1 MKKKKKPVLDL
12 STLGKG
18 IPTLNPGKAMML
30 QEACKWCLLTCCHD
44 AGVEIVSNYN
54 GEQKKFPIIWDI
66 NTSDLHKLSLSYND
80 NDGIESGAEA
90 LSLLLVRE
98 CTEYTAIRRAATGT
112 GIDYWLGKKCRNKN
126 NFFGVKNA
134 RLEISGI
141 LKESNTNTI
150 QARVNRKLKQTK
162 PTDGTSPV
170 FISIIEFSH
179 PKSEMVLKN
188 V

>member
-1 MKKKKKPVLDL
+1 MNKKKATLDL
-12 STLGKG
+12 RTLGTG

-44 AGVEIVSNYN
+44 VGVEILNNYN
-54 GEQKKFPIIWDI
+54 GEKKEFPIIWDK
-66 NTSDLHKLSLSYND
+66 NTSDLQKLSLSYNSD
-80 NDGIESGAEA
+80 DGIEFGAEA

-98 CTEYTAIRRAATGT
+98 CTEYTAVRRAANGE
-112 GIDYWLGKKCRNKN
+112 GIDYWLGKKRGNVN
-126 NFFGVKNA
+126 NFFSVKDA

-150 QARVNRKLKQTK
+150 QTRVNRKLNQTK

-170 FISIIEFSH
+170 FVSIIEFSY